1 MDIATPIG
9 LALAFGLMLA
19 AITMGGSLGAFWDPV
34 SLLIVLGGTVGATMV
49 NFPLG
54 DVIKSFS
61 LILKTFFYS
70 LDEPKA
76 LIAQLTNLA
85 LIARKE
91 GVLALESQIPTL
103 DSEFMKNGLQM
114 VVDGQEPDAIE
125 DAMYLESEKTGER
138 HAHGVTVMGTLGAY
152 APAFGMVGTLIGL
165 VLMLQNMDD
174 PASIGPAMAVALLT
188 TFYGAVL
195 ANVMFLPWAG
205 KLKVVAAKEE
215 LTRDIIIGGVKSL
228 AMGENP
234 RVLEGKLMGYL
245 PLGQRESQFD

>member
-9 LALAFGLMLA
+9 LALAFGLMVA
-19 AITMGGSLGAFWDPV
+19 AIMMGGSLGAFWDPV
-34 SLLIVLGGTVGATMV
+34 SLLIVVGGTVGATMI

-54 DVIKSFS
+54 DVLRSVG

-70 LDEPKA
+70 LEEPKS
-76 LIAQLTNLA
+76 LIATLTNLA
-85 LIARKE
+85 VVSRKE
-91 GVLALESQIPTL
+91 GVLALESRMADV
-103 DSEFMKNGLQM
+103 DSDFMKGGLQM
-114 VVDGQEPDAIE
+114 VVDGQDPDAIE
-125 DAMYLESEKTGER
+125 EAMYLESEKTGER
-138 HAHGVTVMGTLGAY
+138 HSHGMTILATLGGY

-195 ANVMFLPWAG
+195 ANVIFLPMAG

-215 LTRDIIIGGVKSL
+215 LTRDIIIGGIKSL
-228 AMGENP
+228 AQGENP
-234 RVLEGKLMGYL
+234 RILETKLMGYL
-245 PLGQRESQFD
+245 PLKDRESQFN